1 MDGATPLSTPASS
14 GKLLSKRDGD
24 LVAEPSL
31 NRSTIR
37 TLQYVTMTS
46 LDISYMVSKQSQFL

>member
-1 MDGATPLSTPASS
+1 MDGTTPLSTPASS

-31 NRSTIR
+31 NRS
-37 TLQYVTMTS
+37 LGPYNM
-46 LDISYMVSKQSQFL
+46 SQ